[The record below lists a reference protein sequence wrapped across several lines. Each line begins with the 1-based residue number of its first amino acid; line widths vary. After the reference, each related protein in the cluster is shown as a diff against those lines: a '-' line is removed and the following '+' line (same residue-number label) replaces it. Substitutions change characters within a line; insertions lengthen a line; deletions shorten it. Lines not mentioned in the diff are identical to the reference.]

1 MKSLKNKIQLKIKI
15 PKQNNSEEAKTNL
28 LARNAINNRNT
39 ISKITDNIY
48 ISGYLIG
55 KNISYLKNNNFTHVI
70 NCSLGSTMFDQQDEL
85 LSKFEFK
92 KAGIK
97 YLPIF
102 LRDAPEI
109 YIIAHLFKII
119 NFIESD
125 KETNNKKI
133 LFHCVEGISR
143 APAMATGYL
152 IWKENMSVSDAIELI
167 KSKRECVEINLGF
180 IIQLNKWNNYL
191 YSSPKQMH
199 IFKLSPNIRLLEEE
213 ENETNSE
220 ESYLIKIR
228 NQLFY
233 INNIFNTN
241 NYEDIN
247 LTNYKINSDK
257 ENYLIF
263 NVVKDKIKEFIK
275 NVIKYDKT
283 LLKNDFSSLVE
294 IR

>member
-1 MKSLKNKIQLKIKI
+1 MKNLKSKIQLKIKI
-15 PKQNNSEEAKTNL
+15 PMQNNAEEAKTNL
-28 LARNAINNRNT
+28 FTRNTNNNRNT
-39 ISKITDNIY
+39 ITQITENIY

-70 NCSLGSTMFDQQDEL
+70 NCSLGSALVGSQDEL
-85 LSKFEFK
+85 LAKSEFQK
-92 KAGIK
+92 VGIK

-109 YIIAHLFKII
+109 DIIYHLFQII

-125 KETNNKKI
+125 KEINDKKI

-152 IWKENMSVSDAIELI
+152 MWKENMTVSSAIELI
-167 KSKRECVEINLGF
+167 KSKRDCVEINLGF
-180 IIQLNKWNNYL
+180 NIQLNKWNNYL
-191 YSSPKQMH
+191 NSSPKKMQV
-199 IFKLSPNIRLLEEE
+199 FKLSPNIRLLEEE
-213 ENETNSE
+213 KEANSE
-220 ESYLIKIR
+220 ESYLIKIK

-233 INNIFNTN
+233 INSIPNTN

-247 LTNYKINSDK
+247 LTNYKINNDK
-257 ENYLIF
+257 ENYPIF
-263 NVVKDKIKEFIK
+263 NIVKDETKEFIK

-283 LLKNDFSSLVE
+283 LLKNDFSSLEE